1 MVLDLPFEGQA
12 EGCPAGLGSLT
23 AFLRRRLF
31 NCDQPSRKPLDNQE
45 ANHTVN
51 VIISNRDQLTT
62 CTLSHMSQYV
72 QQTSSHKTQT
82 MYHQVANH
90 LISTLDENE
99 SRSKQ
104 TIQNTGYLVTPSSEC
119 YLVIAV
125 ATIWQVV
132 RLSVPQKTNSLASL
146 VHSSRENN
154 FSSIHFLSFT
164 SFSLCNYITQLFLN
178 ETLSVSPILAK

>member
-45 ANHTVN
+45 ANRTVN
-51 VIISNRDQLTT
+51 VITSKRDYFTT
-62 CTLSHMSQYV
+62 CTLCHTPWYV
-72 QQTSSHKTQT
+72 QQTSNHKSQT

-90 LISTLDENE
+90 LILTLDENE

-104 TIQNTGYLVTPSSEC
+104 AIQNTGYLVSYTH
-119 YLVIAV
+119 
-125 ATIWQVV
+125 ATNHVQWII
-132 RLSVPQKTNSLASL
+132 
-146 VHSSRENN
+146 
-154 FSSIHFLSFT
+154 FF
-164 SFSLCNYITQLFLN
+164 
-178 ETLSVSPILAK
+178 